1 MSLFIVCVGRGGG
14 LALEDFGCVARKF
27 TQSLTRFCKILFLYL
42 TPALSP
48 PPPPPAFPHWQFT
61 GSQCSF
67 LSPNTLLMTTDPI
80 RSPWKIRDPLSPP
93 PPSLPG
99 HEEQLVPKLGT
110 NFTDHAWSIT
120 YIYTIKISFD
130 NYPPTCLEKN
140 FVRYTRQHLSKKT
153 LAVDWP
159 KPFRI

>member
-27 TQSLTRFCKILFLYL
+27 TQSLIRFCNILFLYL
-42 TPALSP
+42 T
-48 PPPPPAFPHWQFT
+48 
-61 GSQCSF
+61 GSQCSL

-80 RSPWKIRDPLSPP
+80 RSPWKIRDPLPP

>member
-1 MSLFIVCVGRGGG
+1 MSLFIVCVGRGGGGG

-27 TQSLTRFCKILFLYL
+27 TQSLIRFCNILFLYL
-42 TPALSP
+42 T
-48 PPPPPAFPHWQFT
+48 
-61 GSQCSF
+61 GSQCSL

-80 RSPWKIRDPLSPP
+80 RSPWKICDPLSPPP

-99 HEEQLVPKLGT
+99 HEEQLIPKLGT

>member
-27 TQSLTRFCKILFLYL
+27 TQSLIRFCNILFLYL
-42 TPALSP
+42 T
-48 PPPPPAFPHWQFT
+48 
-61 GSQCSF
+61 GSQCSL

-80 RSPWKIRDPLSPP
+80 RSPWKIRDPLSLPP